1 MPALRAAGVAV
12 VVQGGNTGL
21 VGGGVP
27 AGGEVLLSTRRM
39 DTVGP
44 SVDAAARR
52 RCVVGAGATLAAVQD
67 AVRPRGWDL
76 GVDLGSRGSATVG
89 GMAATNAGGERVLR
103 YGPMRAQ
110 VAGLEAVL
118 ADGASSAGWSGR
130 PRTTPGTTSS
140 SCSSAARAR
149 SRS

>member
-1 MPALRAAGVAV
+1 MVRPSDAGQVVGAVATCARAGVAV

-27 AGGEVLLSTRRM
+27 AGGEVLLSTRRL
-39 DTVGP
+39 DVVG
-44 SVDAAARR
+44 SVEEVGGAASVR
-52 RCVVGAGATLAAVQD
+52 VGAGATLAAVQA

-103 YGPMRAQ
+103 HGSM
-110 VAGLEAVL
+110 
-118 ADGASSAGWSGR
+118 R
-130 PRTTPGTTSS
+130 PR
-140 SCSSAARAR
+140 
-149 SRS
+149 